1 MMRQKEKKKKGLS
14 FPHVY
19 IMFLLVMLFVVGLS
33 WIVPSGEYEREL
45 DPETGVEHLNTEVFE
60 YVANDNPIGFM
71 DFFVAL
77 HNGVVQSADIIVM
90 LLFASGAL
98 FILEKSGAIAAG
110 IHALLKVAEGKEKF
124 IIVSLLVL
132 FATMGTIGFGEG
144 GIPFIPLAMAV
155 VMGMGYDRM
164 TAFAT
169 SAVGLAIGFSA
180 GAVNFYTTGV
190 SQSIVGLP
198 IYSGVGFRLISLL
211 VFILISAVYVL
222 RYANK
227 TKADP
232 TKSIVYEEYQVQ
244 LQNTE
249 KAEYEEEAFTFP
261 RKIAL
266 LGLVAVLVGS
276 AYGAIKLGFGMPEL
290 SAVYAIYAVFL
301 VIILKI
307 SPSEAAVTFGEGAA
321 RLLPTGLA
329 IGFARSV
336 MILMDQAK
344 IIDTAVYS
352 LSNLLDNTGTVI
364 TLLVLFLAVIFFN
377 FFVVSGSGK
386 AVILMPIMG
395 PLGKILNINQQV
407 MVVVYQFGDGFTN
420 YLWPTSGGLM
430 AALGMSNVNYGDW
443 VKFSF
448 KLFMLLHFAAF
459 VLIVI
464 ANYLGLGP
472 F

>member
-1 MMRQKEKKKKGLS
+1 MKQEKKRKGFN

-19 IMFLLVMLFVVGLS
+19 IMFLIVMLLVVALS
-33 WIVPSGEYEREL
+33 WIVPSGQYERVE
-45 DPETGVEHLNTEVFE
+45 DPVTGAVKLNTDVFN
-60 YVANDNPIGFM
+60 YVEKSDPIGFM
-71 DFFVAL
+71 DFFTAL

-98 FILEKSGAIAAG
+98 YILEKSGAIAAG
-110 IHALLKVAEGKEKF
+110 IHKLLRVAEGKEKL
-124 IIVSLLVL
+124 IIFVLLTV
-132 FATMGTIGFGEG
+132 FAIMGTIGFGEG

-155 VMGMGYDRM
+155 VMGMGYDRI

-169 SAVGLAIGFSA
+169 STVGLAIGFTA

-198 IYSGVGFRLISLL
+198 IYSGLIFRIIALVIFIAIS
-211 VFILISAVYVL
+211 VVYIL

-232 TKSIVYEEYQVQ
+232 TKSIVAEEYSEQ
-244 LQNTE
+244 LEQA
-249 KAEYEEEAFTFP
+249 KSAEYEEEAFTLP

-266 LGLVAVLVGS
+266 LGLVGVLVGS
-276 AYGAIKLGFGMPEL
+276 AFGAIQLGWGMPQL

-301 VIILKI
+301 VIILRI
-307 SPSEAAVTFGEGAA
+307 NPSEAATTFGTGAA
-321 RLLPTGLA
+321 RLLPTALA

-336 MILMDQAK
+336 MILMTQAQ
-344 IIDTAVYS
+344 IIDTAVHALS
-352 LSNLLDNTGTVI
+352 GLLSNTGSVI
-364 TLLVLFLAVIFFN
+364 TLLVLFLVVIFFN

-395 PLGKILNINQQV
+395 PLGKILGINQQV

-430 AALGMSNVNYGDW
+430 AALGMSNVSYSAW
-443 VKFSF
+443 VKFSM
-448 KLFMLLHFAAF
+448 KLFLLLHFAAF
-459 VLIVI
+459 LLIVI

-472 F
+472 H

>member
-1 MMRQKEKKKKGLS
+1 MAKGEKGKGIN

-19 IMFLLVMLFVVGLS
+19 IMFLLVMLLVVALS
-33 WIVPSGEYEREL
+33 WIVPSGQYERTL
-45 DPETGVEHLNTEVFE
+45 NSETGITELNTEVFE
-60 YVANDNPIGFM
+60 YVDQAKPIGFM
-71 DFFVAL
+71 DFFSAL

-98 FILEKSGAIAAG
+98 YILEKSGAIAAG
-110 IHALLKVAEGKEKF
+110 IHKLLRVAGGKEKL
-124 IIVSLLVL
+124 IILALLTL
-132 FATMGTIGFGEG
+132 FAIMGTIGFGEG

-155 VMGMGYDRM
+155 VMGMGYDRI

-169 SAVGLAIGFSA
+169 STVGLAIGFTA
-180 GAVNFYTTGV
+180 GVVNFYTTGV

-198 IYSGVGFRLISLL
+198 IYSGVGFRIISLL
-211 VFILISAVYVL
+211 VFIVISAVYIL
-222 RYANK
+222 RYANR

-232 TKSIVYEEYQVQ
+232 TKSIVLEEYAEQ
-244 LQNTE
+244 LKNT
-249 KAEYEEEAFTFP
+249 KTAEYEEEEFTLP

-266 LGLVAVLVGS
+266 LGLVGVLFGS
-276 AYGAIKLGFGMPEL
+276 AFGATQLGWGMPQL

-301 VIILKI
+301 VIILRM
-307 SPSEAAVTFGEGAA
+307 SPSKAAVIFGEGAA

-336 MILMDQAK
+336 MILMDQAQ
-344 IIDTAVYS
+344 IIDTAVHS
-352 LSNLLDNTGTVI
+352 LSGLLSHTGSIV
-364 TLLVLFLAVIFFN
+364 TLLVLFLVVIFFN

-386 AVILMPIMG
+386 AMILMPIMG
-395 PLGKILNINQQV
+395 PLGKILGINQQV

-430 AALGMSNVNYGDW
+430 AALGMSNVNYVDW
-443 VKFSF
+443 VKFSV

-459 VLIVI
+459 ILLVI
-464 ANYLGLGP
+464 AHYIGLGP
-472 F
+472 A

>member
-1 MMRQKEKKKKGLS
+1 MSKKEKRKGFN

-19 IMFLLVMLFVVGLS
+19 IMFLLVMLLVIVLS
-33 WIVPSGEYEREL
+33 WIVPSGQYERNVN
-45 DPETGVEHLNTEVFE
+45 PETGITELNTEVFE
-60 YVANDNPIGFM
+60 YVDQAKPIGFM
-71 DFFVAL
+71 DFFTAL

-98 FILEKSGAIAAG
+98 YILEKSGAITAG
-110 IHALLKVAEGKEKF
+110 IHKLLRVAGGKEKLI
-124 IIVSLLVL
+124 IIVLLTL
-132 FATMGTIGFGEG
+132 FSVMGTIGFGEG

-155 VMGMGYDRM
+155 VMGMGYDRI

-169 SAVGLAIGFSA
+169 STVGLAIGFTA

-198 IYSGVGFRLISLL
+198 IYSGL
-211 VFILISAVYVL
+211 VFRIVALVIFIVISMVYIL

-227 TKADP
+227 TKANP
-232 TKSIVYEEYQVQ
+232 MKSIVAEEYIEQ
-244 LQNTE
+244 LENTK
-249 KAEYEEEAFTFP
+249 KAEYVEEEFTLP

-266 LGLVAVLVGS
+266 LGLVAVLVGG
-276 AYGAIKLGFGMPEL
+276 AYGAIQLGWGMPQL

-301 VIILKI
+301 VIMLRLD
-307 SPSEAAVTFGEGAA
+307 PSEAAVTFGTGAA
-321 RLLPTGLA
+321 RLLPTALA

-336 MILMDQAK
+336 MILMDQAQ
-344 IIDTAVYS
+344 IIDPAVHALS
-352 LSNLLDNTGTVI
+352 GLLSNTGSVI
-364 TLLVLFLAVIFFN
+364 TLLVLFLVVIFFN

-386 AVILMPIMG
+386 AMILMPIMG
-395 PLGKILNINQQV
+395 PLGKILGINQQV

-430 AALGMSNVNYGDW
+430 AALGMANVNYADW
-443 VKFSF
+443 VKFSL

-459 VLIVI
+459 VLIIVAHYI
-464 ANYLGLGP
+464 GLGP
-472 F
+472 A

>member
-1 MMRQKEKKKKGLS
+1 MSKKVKGKGFN

-19 IMFLLVMLFVVGLS
+19 IMFLLVMLVVVTLS
-33 WIVPSGEYEREL
+33 WVVPSGSYERVV
-45 DPETGVEHLNTEVFE
+45 DPETGVETLNTDVFT
-60 YVANDNPIGFM
+60 YVDQEKSIGFL
-71 DFFVAL
+71 DFFSAL

-98 FILEKSGAIAAG
+98 YLLEKSGAIAAG
-110 IHALLKVAEGKEKF
+110 IHKLLRVAAGKEKL
-124 IIVSLLVL
+124 IIFVLLTV
-132 FATMGTIGFGEG
+132 FSIMGTIGFGEG

-155 VMGMGYDRM
+155 VMGMGYDRL

-169 SAVGLAIGFSA
+169 ATMGLAIGFTA

-198 IYSGVGFRLISLL
+198 IYSGLTFRIVAL
-211 VFILISAVYVL
+211 VIFIAITSIYIL

-227 TKADP
+227 IKLDP
-232 TKSIVYEEYQVQ
+232 MKSIVVDEYLEQ
-244 LQNTE
+244 LEDQKT
-249 KAEYEEEAFTFP
+249 AIYEEEPFTLP

-276 AYGAIKLGFGMPEL
+276 AYGAIQLGWGLPQL

-301 VIILKI
+301 VLVLRL
-307 SPSEAAVTFGEGAA
+307 SPSEAAADFGIGAA
-321 RLLPTGLA
+321 RLLPTALA

-336 MILMDQAK
+336 MILMTQAQ
-344 IIDTAVYS
+344 IIDTAVHA
-352 LSNLLDNTGTVI
+352 LAGLLTDTSSVI
-364 TLLVLFLAVIFFN
+364 TLLTLFVVVIGFN

-386 AVILMPIMG
+386 ALILMPIMG
-395 PLGKILNINQQV
+395 PLGKILGINQQV

-430 AALGMSNVNYGDW
+430 AALGMSNVNYADW
-443 VKFSF
+443 VKFSW

-459 VLIVI
+459 LLILI
-464 ANYLGLGP
+464 AQYIGLGP
-472 F
+472 M

>member
-1 MMRQKEKKKKGLS
+1 MSKEKKQKGFN

-19 IMFLLVMLFVVGLS
+19 IMFLLVMLLVVVLS
-33 WIVPSGEYEREL
+33 WIVPSGQYERTVN
-45 DPETGVEHLNTEVFE
+45 PETGITELNTEVFK
-60 YVANDNPIGFM
+60 YVDQSNPIGFM
-71 DFFVAL
+71 DFFTAL

-98 FILEKSGAIAAG
+98 YVLEKSGAIAAG
-110 IHALLKVAEGKEKF
+110 IHKLLRVAGGREKLI
-124 IIVSLLVL
+124 IIVLLIL
-132 FATMGTIGFGEG
+132 FSVMGTIGFGEG

-155 VMGMGYDRM
+155 VMGMGYDRI

-169 SAVGLAIGFSA
+169 STVGLAIGFTA

-198 IYSGVGFRLISLL
+198 IYSGLGFRIISL
-211 VFILISAVYVL
+211 VIFIAISMVYIL

-227 TKADP
+227 TKANP
-232 TKSIVYEEYQVQ
+232 LMSIVADEYLEQ
-244 LQNTE
+244 LENTK
-249 KAEYEEEAFTFP
+249 KAEYVEEEFTLS

-276 AYGAIKLGFGMPEL
+276 AYGAIQLGWGMPQL

-301 VIILKI
+301 VIILRI
-307 SPSEAAVTFGEGAA
+307 NPSEAAVTFGTGAA
-321 RLLPTGLA
+321 RLLPTALA

-336 MILMDQAK
+336 MILMDQAQ
-344 IIDTAVYS
+344 IIDPAVHALS
-352 LSNLLDNTGTVI
+352 GLLSNTGSI
-364 TLLVLFLAVIFFN
+364 ISLLVLFIVVIFFN

-386 AVILMPIMG
+386 AMILMPIMG
-395 PLGKILNINQQV
+395 PLGKILGINQQV

-430 AALGMSNVNYGDW
+430 AALGMANVNYADW
-443 VKFSF
+443 VKFSL

-459 VLIVI
+459 VLIII
-464 ANYLGLGP
+464 AHYIGLGP
-472 F
+472 A